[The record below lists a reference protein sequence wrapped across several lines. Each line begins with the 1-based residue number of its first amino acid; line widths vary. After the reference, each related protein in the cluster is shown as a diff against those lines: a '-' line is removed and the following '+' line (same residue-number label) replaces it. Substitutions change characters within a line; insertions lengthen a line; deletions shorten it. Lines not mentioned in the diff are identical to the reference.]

1 MDKLTTGTPDARPPL
16 KWRHGCLTFW
26 LVLMLIVTASRTLTF
41 LLWRNPSFL
50 NILFFLGGLFN
61 LVCIM
66 ALFRWKK
73 WGFWGLVCSGAFI
86 FIVNLAIGVSP
97 YEALWGLVGIP
108 ILYGILHIGRE
119 WKAWT
124 QLE

>member
-1 MDKLTTGTPDARPPL
+1 
-16 KWRHGCLTFW
+16 
-26 LVLMLIVTASRTLTF
+26 MLGNVVRGS
-41 LLWRNPSFL
+41 PSFL
-50 NILFFLGGLFN
+50 NILFILGGLFN
-61 LVCIM
+61 IVCII

-73 WGFWGLVCSGAFI
+73 WGFWGLVCTSVFY

-97 YEALWGLVGIP
+97 FVALLGLAGILL
-108 ILYGILHIGRE
+108 LYGILHIGRE